1 MNNSSDELIHWIESQ
16 DELKSLRRQAESSLC
31 EYKPYEE
38 TLEDK
43 IKVMPRNRLAVN
55 PNPFGSIL
63 SNFWIQGRSLRGK
76 FYSSPELDSSLS
88 STAKVTSISTLWDFF
103 TTLPILYFAF
113 TFLGGA
119 LSVPTTLV
127 IGYLILWASNSSGE
141 NATNASKDSK
151 GRARASLIAFVIL
164 SLAKTIVSGVGTDL
178 LLSQNTISENF
189 AGKLVREQQ
198 ANNDRLLSENSNE
211 LKLRRQECSQII
223 EQLSRV
229 DRGSQPTTW
238 NSLYVRG
245 NGTYADQ
252 AADRGLTPQEIINK
266 YGANIPPC
274 KYVKAVDL
282 INSSAFNEN
291 KASKQKSLSNSNMAN
306 LIFNYEQIYAMYF
319 RGTPESLEGDVT
331 WKRDGKVIPEPE
343 YAKGRFKWA
352 DGSVAVEQATTQF
365 FDKLFD
371 VNKIGSLGF
380 SLFTF
385 TISVVLSST
394 ATILLYQTSKDK
406 GVKASYSPQVAK
418 KSNELLSKF

>member
-1 MNNSSDELIHWIESQ
+1 MSTASDELIHWIETQ
-16 DELKSLRRQAESSLC
+16 DDLKSLRRQAESSLC
-31 EYKPYEE
+31 EYKPNEA

-43 IKVMPRNRLAVN
+43 IKVMPRNRLAAKV
-55 PNPFGSIL
+55 NPFGSIL

-103 TTLPILYFAF
+103 TTLPILFFAVS
-113 TFLGGA
+113 FLGGA
-119 LSVPTTLV
+119 LSVPTALV

-151 GRARASLIAFVIL
+151 GRAKASLVAFIIL
-164 SLAKTIVSGVGTDL
+164 SLAKTVVSGVGTDL

-189 AGKLVREQQ
+189 AGKLVKEQQ
-198 ANNDRLLSENSNE
+198 STNDKLLSENSNE
-211 LKLRRQECSQII
+211 LAIRRQECSQITD
-223 EQLSRV
+223 QLSRV
-229 DRGSQPTTW
+229 DRGTQPTTW
-238 NSLYVRG
+238 NSLYVRA

-252 AADRGLTPQEIINK
+252 AADRGLTPQEIIKK

-291 KASKQKSLSNSNMAN
+291 KASKQESLAKSNMAN
-306 LIFNYEQIYAMYF
+306 LLLDYPQIYGLYF
-319 RGTPESLEGDVT
+319 RGTPESLKGT
-331 WKRDGKVIPEPE
+331 WKWSDSGKASPEPE
-343 YAKGRFKWA
+343 FAKGPFRWA

-365 FDKLFD
+365 FEKLFD
-371 VNKIGSLGF
+371 PNKISSLGF

-394 ATILLYQTSKDK
+394 ATILLYQPSKDK
-406 GVKASYSPQVAK
+406 GVRASYSPEVAK
-418 KSNELLSKF
+418 KSNELLSKY